1 MQTQEPVEQVM
12 INEEATK
19 SSIEVYRKVTREID
33 IVCSSIR
40 IGRLNKNDFKSTL
53 EKCELWKN
61 QIESILEDLIDPETF
76 TDKYMTKIEKI
87 EKFINRKNV
96 KLILNCSFLKYF
108 LVFLFGLG
116 FRYFIDLL
124 NH

>member
-19 SSIEVYRKVTREID
+19 RSIELYQKITREID
-33 IVCSSIR
+33 IVCSKIR
-40 IGRLNKNDFKSTL
+40 VERLNKNDFKNTL

-87 EKFINRKNV
+87 QKFINKKKCYIDIELFFFKIFFSVFVWV
-96 KLILNCSFLKYF
+96 KYRIFY
-108 LVFLFGLG
+108 
-116 FRYFIDLL
+116 
-124 NH
+124 

>member
-12 INEEATK
+12 INEETTK
-19 SSIEVYRKVTREID
+19 RSIEVYRKVTREID
-33 IVCSSIR
+33 IVCSKIR
-40 IGRLNKNDFKSTL
+40 IGRLNKSDFKSTL
-53 EKCELWKN
+53 EKCEFWKN
-61 QIESILEDLIDPETF
+61 QIGSVLEDLIDPETF

-87 EKFINRKNV
+87 QKFINKKNAT
-96 KLILNCSFLKYF
+96 LILNCSFLKYF

-116 FRYFIDLL
+116 IGYFINLL